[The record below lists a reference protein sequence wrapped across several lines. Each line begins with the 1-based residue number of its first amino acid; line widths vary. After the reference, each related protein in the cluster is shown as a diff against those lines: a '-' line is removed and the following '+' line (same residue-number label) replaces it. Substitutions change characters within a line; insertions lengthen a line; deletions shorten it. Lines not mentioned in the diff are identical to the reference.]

1 VDSTACWEERCDEAA
16 LTRREKRVVS
26 FRKNETELANKGV
39 LDPNA
44 ITTHSR
50 PSRTHRVNRTFPLSL
65 SQ

>member
-1 VDSTACWEERCDEAA
+1 MLFVKV
-16 LTRREKRVVS
+16 RREKRVVS

-44 ITTHSR
+44 ITTHSLAR
-50 PSRTHRVNRTFPLSL
+50 LAHTGSTRTFPLSL